1 MSFFLY
7 DMIFLVLFT
16 LFVVVFLY
24 VKRKGLK
31 KEGIMFLYRTKLG
44 LKIIDSIG
52 GKHKKFLNYLSY
64 FVIFCGYALMAA
76 SLYLIFQMVYMF
88 AISPELVKAVK
99 IPPIAPLFPYIT
111 TVFKADYL
119 PPFYFTY
126 WIVTIVITAT
136 VHEFF
141 HGIFARKDNV
151 KIKSTGFAFLGP
163 FLAAFVDPEEKDIK
177 KVKNHKQLAAI
188 SAGTFANLLVAIL
201 FSLISLLFIS
211 FAFVPAGATFSVYTF
226 SQINV
231 SSIEGITNNTL
242 LIDGINFTGIK
253 SNNKTYFLDEDT
265 LEEVNN
271 GNHSVIY
278 AFDDTPAIRNKL
290 RGAIIGFE
298 DIEIKNN
305 EHLSKVISLYSPGD
319 NVTIK
324 TLFNNS
330 VEEYN
335 ITLIARQDDKTKPYI
350 GIASYQMN
358 FLGKILSKILL
369 LGDYKPRF
377 ANDLIIFIRDLLYWL
392 ILINLGMAFFNMV
405 PSSVLDGGRF
415 FYITM
420 LSITKSEKFAGYSY
434 KIVSSLILAILL
446 FITIIWGFHFFS

>member
-1 MSFFLY
+1 MNFYLYDITFCLLFIIFVSTFLY
-7 DMIFLVLFT
+7 K
-16 LFVVVFLY
+16 
-24 VKRKGLK
+24 KRKNITVEKPL
-31 KEGIMFLYRTKLG
+31 ILYRTKFGIKLINKIAKKKKLLG
-44 LKIIDSIG
+44 FLEKVVIFFGYVLMFVGLFMVYLIVKIIVFTPE
-52 GKHKKFLNYLSY
+52 KY
-64 FVIFCGYALMAA
+64 FGIINAPPIFP
-76 SLYLIFQMVYMF
+76 LIPYFTNIF
-88 AISPELVKAVK
+88 DVK
-99 IPPIAPLFPYIT
+99 I
-111 TVFKADYL
+111 L

-126 WIVTIVITAT
+126 WIIIIAVATIS
-136 VHEFF
+136 HEFF
-141 HGIFARKDNV
+141 HGIFFKKEGV